1 MNKWIEHNKKEYGVQ
16 IVELKKIIER
26 QVLDSGSSDE
36 FTSDMYVALISG
48 RKITEKM
55 SAAIDRL
62 IKANS
67 PEEIFKRDEWVEKV
81 TTKLGMVS
89 NMISETD
96 WSDKYR
102 ADTHRFVNS
111 LINYAKARKTLSKK
125 QMYAVSDIYARVK
138 KNIEKNEKKA

>member
-1 MNKWIEHNKKEYGVQ
+1 MNKWVEHNKKEYGVQ

-55 SAAIDRL
+55 LAAIDRL

-89 NMISETD
+89 NLISETD

-111 LINYAKARKTLSKK
+111 LIDYAKARKTLSKK
-125 QMYAVSDIYARVK
+125 QMYAASDIYARVQ
-138 KNIEKNEKKA
+138 KNIKKNEKKT

>member
-1 MNKWIEHNKKEYGVQ
+1 MNKWVEHNKKEYGVQ

-67 PEEIFKRDEWVEKV
+67 PEEIFKRDE
-81 TTKLGMVS
+81 
-89 NMISETD
+89 
-96 WSDKYR
+96 
-102 ADTHRFVNS
+102 
-111 LINYAKARKTLSKK
+111 KTLGELFTFFILEVILLGNVLKLNPYNQPAVEAIKK
-125 QMYAVSDIYARVK
+125 ETK
-138 KNIEKNEKKA
+138 KILS

>member
-1 MNKWIEHNKKEYGVQ
+1 MGKWIEHNKKEYGVQ

-62 IKANS
+62 IRANS

-89 NMISETD
+89 NLISETD

-102 ADTHRFVNS
+102 ADTTRFVNS
-111 LINYAKARKTLSKK
+111 LIKYAKSRKTLSKK
-125 QMYAVSDIYARVK
+125 QMYAASDIYARVQ
-138 KNIEKNEKKA
+138 KNIKKNEKKT

>member
-1 MNKWIEHNKKEYGVQ
+1 MNKWVEHNKKEYGVQ

-89 NMISETD
+89 NLISETD

-111 LINYAKARKTLSKK
+111 LIKYAKSRKTLSKK
-125 QMYAVSDIYARVK
+125 QMYAASDIYARVK
-138 KNIEKNEKKA
+138 KNIKKNEKKA